1 MAQLF
6 SAGDYFISPELFIDS
21 INERGVEAGL
31 ASLTARTLTV
41 SWPKEPFFS
50 VEGVHEASGDVDDV
64 IDGLRGAEF
73 AATHHAP
80 FPARVFQQSPEL
92 RFLGVCR
99 GGPVN
104 VDLGAATKAGVIVSY
119 APGRNAQAAAEYAV
133 GLMLAAM
140 RRIPEA
146 DSEMKRGVW
155 RGDYFTYDET
165 GQEIRGNTI
174 GLIGYGAIGR
184 IVAGILRGFGATVL
198 AFDPHA
204 DTEKMAQEGVE
215 PVELKSLLSRSNVVS
230 LHARLTAETNHI
242 LNRETLTLLPRGA
255 VLVNT
260 ARGGLLDYAP
270 LPELLRS
277 GQLGALALDVYDV
290 EPPPADWPLFDAP
303 NVTLSPHLGGATR
316 QTAQRAATIVADEM
330 TRFRS
335 GQRPRFVANPEV
347 LDQVEPLK

>member
-6 SAGDYFISPELFIDS
+6 SAGDHFIAPKLFVDA
-21 INERGVEAGL
+21 INERGAEAGL
-31 ASLTARTLTV
+31 TSLSARMLTV
-41 SWPKEPFFS
+41 SWPKEPFYS

-64 IDGLRGAEF
+64 IAGLRGAEF

-80 FPARVFQQSPEL
+80 FPARAFEQSPDL

-104 VDLGAATKAGVIVSY
+104 VDLVAATKAGVIVSY

-140 RRIPEA
+140 RRIPQA

-155 RGDYFTYDET
+155 RGDYFTYEET
-165 GQEIRGNTI
+165 GLEIRDNTI
-174 GLIGYGAIGR
+174 GLVGYGAIGS

-198 AFDPHA
+198 AYDPHA
-204 DTEKMAQEGVE
+204 DSEKIAQDGVE
-215 PVELKSLLSRSNVVS
+215 SVDLTTLLSRSNVVS
-230 LHARLTAETNHI
+230 LHARLTPETNHI
-242 LNRETLTLLPRGA
+242 LNRETLALLPRGA
-255 VLVNT
+255 VVVNT
-260 ARGGLLDYAP
+260 ARGGLLDYEP

-316 QTAQRAATIVADEM
+316 QTAHRAASIVADEM

-347 LDQVEPLK
+347 LDQVESLK